1 MPTQPPASRVPDG
14 ITRLSLTGI
23 SKRFGGVKAIR
34 HADLHVMPGEVH
46 ALVGENGAGKSTL
59 IKILAGAEY
68 ADAGVINI
76 EGKEVTIKS
85 ASDAIALGVATVY
98 QEAELFG
105 QLTVA
110 ENIFLG
116 REIRRGIRIDWA
128 AQNGQVVKL
137 LERLDLSASY
147 ATRKVETLSAAVQQQ
162 VSIAKALAE
171 DARILILD
179 EPSAILT
186 DLEIRTLFAAVRRLT
201 DQGVSI
207 IYITHRLDELFE
219 IADVVT
225 VMRDGQTIGT
235 YPVKGLDVRGIARML
250 VGDNYSESASNRG
263 ERAGGEPVLQLAGL
277 GSGTDLHHVDLTV
290 DAGEIVV
297 LYGLVGSGV
306 AEIASTV
313 YGMNP
318 VTAGTITMDG
328 KALSLRSSSQAHN
341 HGIAL
346 LPANRKEQGLFSFQ
360 SVGFNIAVGNLPLL
374 RKAGIWMDAKRESS
388 VASDMVKRLAIKTP
402 GPQQAVQNLSGGNA
416 QKVVLAR
423 QLVERPRLLLLTEPT
438 HGVDIGAKDEIHRI
452 IEELAGEG
460 TAVLVATSDLT
471 EAMRIGDRLI
481 VIRNG
486 TTFTGFGPDASQ
498 ADVLAAAAGQ
508 LSAEQERAL
517 ALKDAS

>member
-1 MPTQPPASRVPDG
+1 M
-14 ITRLSLTGI
+14 
-23 SKRFGGVKAIR
+23 
-34 HADLHVMPGEVH
+34 MPGEVH

-128 AQNGQVVKL
+128 AQNGEVVKL